1 VRPGPGGGVIS
12 ATRLSP
18 AAATIVVLL
27 LIAQAAILYA
37 MGRVPIC
44 NCGYVKLWHG
54 VVQSAENSQHIAD
67 WYTFTHIVHG
77 FAFYF
82 LAWLLL
88 PQAPA
93 GVRLAAAVAVE
104 GAWEIVENTNFIID
118 RYRAGTIAFGY
129 EGDSIVNSI
138 SDMLAMIAGFLVAQR
153 APVAVT
159 VALALGLEIGL
170 VYLIRDNLILN
181 IIMLIHPFDA
191 IRQWQAGGL

>member
-1 VRPGPGGGVIS
+1 VIS
-12 ATRLSP
+12 AARLSP
-18 AAATIVVLL
+18 VAATIVVLL

-37 MGRVPIC
+37 MGRLPIC
-44 NCGYVKLWHG
+44 SCGYVKLWHG
-54 VVQSAENSQHIAD
+54 VVQSAETSQHIAD

-88 PQAPA
+88 PRATA
-93 GVRLAAAVAVE
+93 GVRLAVAVAVE
-104 GAWEIVENTNFIID
+104 GAWEILENTDFIID
-118 RYRAGTIAFGY
+118 RYRAGTIALGY
-129 EGDSIVNSI
+129 EGDSIVNSM

-170 VYLIRDNLILN
+170 AYLIRDNLALN